1 MKEKNDTK
9 ISLSTFLLIIA
20 IIAIIVMGVFIY
32 KLNNEKNIEIQK
44 SADLQTQ
51 VSSLNNTV
59 NSLQSKINTI
69 SETVNDNGSTQNIN
83 TTNNNGDKAF
93 TDEQVKVTLSNY
105 LELMAIQDGQSILQL
120 LAKNGKLK
128 YNISNDKI
136 ADNGIV
142 TTNVKFSDYKA
153 AMLNYVSETE
163 FEKNWNS
170 KWFKENTE
178 GYITTVQGGG
188 AVPVY
193 TIKKISK
200 IDKLNY
206 TAQTS
211 YIIDESEPTPSYD
224 KNFSFIIASYNG
236 ICVIDSIK

>member
-44 SADLQTQ
+44 STDLQTQ
-51 VSSLNNTV
+51 VNSLNNTV

-69 SETVNDNGSTQNIN
+69 SETVNDNSLTQNIN
-83 TTNNNGDKAF
+83 TANNGEITF

-120 LAKNGKLK
+120 LAENGKLK
-128 YNISNDKI
+128 YNSSNDKI

-142 TTNVKFSDYKA
+142 STNVKFSDYKN

-193 TIKKISK
+193 TIKKIHK

-211 YIIDESEPTPSYD
+211 YITDESEPTPSYD